1 MNASHPRSDRP
12 AAPGAPPASA
22 GLPSVPTTT
31 LTVPISGMTCR
42 TCERRIEREVL
53 RIPNVAS
60 VSASAPLGRAEIV
73 ASGPVDPASIAAAVQ
88 AAGYEVG
95 RTPWLSHDVRAWATA
110 GVAVTVVALA
120 VVAAEVLG
128 LTRLA
133 SGAGEISEGGLLVAG
148 LLGLAAGFSTCMA
161 LAGGFVLALS
171 AAHEAARPAGAAV
184 GVVERLRPTVMF
196 VCGRIIGFSLFG
208 ALLGTVGSLFVLPTT
223 VVAALMISVA
233 LLMTLI
239 GTRLTGLSPRLAAWS
254 PTLPSGLSRALGMDA
269 GAVSSYSDGR
279 AATLGIL
286 TFFLPCG
293 FTQAVQVYALSTG
306 SPVMAGA
313 IMAIFAIG
321 TAPGLLALG
330 GLPAVLPDRLRPSLL
345 RVVGVVVL
353 GFAIVNLS
361 AGLRLAGI
369 SPSILGPSAPVVAG
383 SASAADGVQVLRTTQ
398 NLEGY
403 SPADIAI
410 TAGTPTRW
418 IIESEDAQSCAVFL
432 RVPALGIAVTLK
444 RGENVIDLPA
454 LEPGRID
461 YMCSM
466 GMYGGTLTVLPPP
479 TGDTGTSG
487 G

>member
-1 MNASHPRSDRP
+1 
-12 AAPGAPPASA
+12 
-22 GLPSVPTTT
+22 
-31 LTVPISGMTCR
+31 MTCR
-42 TCERRIEREVL
+42 ACERRIEREVL
-53 RIPNVAS
+53 RVPGVAS

-73 ASGPVDPASIAAAVQ
+73 ASGPVDDAAIAAAVR

-95 RTPWLSHDVRAWATA
+95 RTPWLSHDTRAWATA
-110 GVAVTVVALA
+110 AIAVVAVAIA
-120 VVAAEVLG
+120 VLAAEVLG

-133 SGAGEISEGGLLVAG
+133 SGAGEISEGGLVVAG

-161 LAGGFVLALS
+161 LTGGFVLALS
-171 AAHEAARPAGAAV
+171 AAHEAARPVGAAI

-208 ALLGTVGSLFVLPTT
+208 VLLGAVGSLFVLPTT
-223 VVAALMISVA
+223 VVAALMITVA

-269 GAVSSYSDGR
+269 GAVSTYSDGR
-279 AATLGIL
+279 AAILGVL

-321 TAPGLLALG
+321 TAPGILALG
-330 GLPAVLPDRLRPSLL
+330 GLPALLPDRLRPSLL

-369 SPSILGPSAPVVAG
+369 TPSVFGAPAPAVAG
-383 SASAADGVQVLRTTQ
+383 TTSEDGGVQVLRTRQ

-403 SPADIAI
+403 LPQDVAI
-410 TAGTPTRW
+410 EAGVPTRW

-444 RGENVIDLPA
+444 KGENVIDLPA
-454 LEPGRID
+454 MEPGRID

-466 GMYGGTLTVLPPP
+466 GMYGGTLTILPPA
-479 TGDTGTSG
+479 SG
-487 G
+487 GAGAAGG